1 MAEGEKMKPD
11 IHPKTRLVLFE
22 DVQTNAQFLIES
34 AVNAKDEG
42 VYEKDGKTYPL
53 VRLEVTSDTHPFYT
67 GAQTYVAQAGQV
79 DKFKKRLEKK
89 NK

>member
-1 MAEGEKMKPD
+1 MKPD
-11 IHPKTRLVLFE
+11 IHPKTRLVIFE
-22 DVQTNAQFLIES
+22 DAQTNVQFLIES
-34 AVNAKDEG
+34 SVNTRETG
-42 VYEKDGKTYPL
+42 VYEKDGKEYPL
-53 VRLEVTSDTHPFYT
+53 LKLEVTSDTHPFYT